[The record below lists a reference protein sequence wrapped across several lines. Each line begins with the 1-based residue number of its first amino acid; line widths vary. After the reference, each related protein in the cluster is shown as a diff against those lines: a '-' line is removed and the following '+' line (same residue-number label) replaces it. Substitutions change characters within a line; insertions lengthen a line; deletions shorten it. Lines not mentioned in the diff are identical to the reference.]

1 MNWSGGIALLND
13 LLRLIKNRPAWA
25 ADAED
30 ANVEWNILRAIYRP
44 THKFFRIVSASTPL
58 ETRPPPCR

>member
-13 LLRLIKNRPAWA
+13 LLRLIKNRPARA

-30 ANVEWNILRAIYRP
+30 ANVGWNILRAIYRP
-44 THKFFRIVSASTPL
+44 THKFFYRERLDSS
-58 ETRPPPCR
+58 